1 MSILHKTTMTPTKL
15 ELLAGWLPAQSWYA
29 PTGREP
35 ELVRA
40 GGFRLDDPDG
50 EVGIEF
56 MVVGDRPGPAVYLV
70 PMTYRGAPLAS
81 AADALIGTSEHG
93 VLGPRWIY
101 DGVHDPVLVGQLA
114 ALIQGHAVP
123 QAQSKNDTADP
134 TVHAQ
139 AATAGQL
146 TVEDFTVSG
155 GTELRVTDT
164 RGGVLTIVV
173 NRVPRPAAG
182 AARPGVTATWNQDD
196 GTSVRG
202 EFVTA
207 AYRGQRLPRPGR
219 I

>member
-1 MSILHKTTMTPTKL
+1 MSIIHQTTMTPTKL
-15 ELLAGWLPAQSWYA
+15 ELLAGWLPTRPWYT

-35 ELVRA
+35 ELVKA

-56 MVVGDRPGPAVYLV
+56 MVAANRPGPAVYLV

-93 VLGPRWIY
+93 VLGQRWIY
-101 DGVHDPVLVGQLA
+101 DGVYDPVLVGQLA

-139 AATAGQL
+139 PATAGQL
-146 TVEDFTVSG
+146 VVEDFTVSD

-164 RGGVLTIVV
+164 RGGVLTIAVH
-173 NRVPRPAAG
+173 RVLLPVAG
-182 AARPGVTATWNQDD
+182 AARPGVTATWNLDD

-207 AYRGQRLPRPGR
+207 AYRGQRLPAPGR